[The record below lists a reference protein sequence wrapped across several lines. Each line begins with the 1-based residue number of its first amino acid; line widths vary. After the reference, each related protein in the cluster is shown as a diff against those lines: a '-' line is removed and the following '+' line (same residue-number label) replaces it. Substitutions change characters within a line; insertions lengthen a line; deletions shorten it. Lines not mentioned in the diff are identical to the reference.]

1 MASATMLMFKPD
13 CVAGFAH
20 DGRAVGFGDVLG
32 EAMLLG
38 SDGWRLEM
46 GVVVRLTRDMAERL
60 YAVHRG
66 KAFYERAVDFAV
78 SGPAFV
84 SVWSSRS
91 DDAWRAGRGV
101 VEAIRRAYGRDR
113 TDVTG
118 PANLAHGSD
127 GPETAVEEVRWAM
140 RVFTLRVASAEGG
153 MTCG

>member
-1 MASATMLMFKPD
+1 MASATMLMLKPD
-13 CVAGFAH
+13 CVAGFTVP
-20 DGRAVGFGDVLG
+20 GRREIGFSDVLG
-32 EAMLLG
+32 DMTSG

-46 GVVVRLTRDMAERL
+46 GAVVRLSRDMAERL

-66 KAFYERAVDFAV
+66 KAFYDRALDFAI

-91 DDAWRAGRGV
+91 DDAWRIGRDIV
-101 VEAIRRAYGRDR
+101 KAIRKAYDRDR
-113 TDVTG
+113 IDVTG
-118 PANLAHGSD
+118 PANLVHGSD

-153 MTCG
+153 MSCG